1 MKPYT
6 KYNLHDLVYVYD
18 ENELKQVKIISVE
31 YAKFRSDKDGEIK
44 ERITYGIQFFEN
56 STVYKYY
63 QECYVYDCLS
73 DFKNNVKVGKLYG
86 F

>member
-31 YAKFRSDKDGEIK
+31 YAKFRSDKDGEIH
-44 ERITYGIQFFEN
+44 ERITYGIKFFES

>member
-1 MKPYT
+1 MRPYT

-44 ERITYGIQFFEN
+44 KE
-56 STVYKYY
+56 
-63 QECYVYDCLS
+63 
-73 DFKNNVKVGKLYG
+73 
-86 F
+86 

>member
-1 MKPYT
+1 MWPYT

-31 YAKFRSDKDGEIK
+31 YAKFRSDKDGEIH

>member
-31 YAKFRSDKDGEIK
+31 YAKFRSDKDGEIHEK
-44 ERITYGIQFFEN
+44 ITYGVKFFES
-56 STVYKYY
+56 STVCKHY
-63 QECYVYDCLS
+63 QECYVYDCLN

>member
-1 MKPYT
+1 MRPYT

-56 STVYKYY
+56 STVCKHYL
-63 QECYVYDCLS
+63 ECYVYDCLS

>member
-18 ENELKQVKIISVE
+18 ENKLKQVKIISVE
-31 YAKFRSDKDGEIK
+31 YVKLRADEDGEIHEK
-44 ERITYGIQFFEN
+44 ITYGVKFFES
-56 STVYKYY
+56 STVCKHYR
-63 QECYVYDCLS
+63 ECYVYDGLD
-73 DFKNNVKVGKLYG
+73 DFKNNVKVGELYG